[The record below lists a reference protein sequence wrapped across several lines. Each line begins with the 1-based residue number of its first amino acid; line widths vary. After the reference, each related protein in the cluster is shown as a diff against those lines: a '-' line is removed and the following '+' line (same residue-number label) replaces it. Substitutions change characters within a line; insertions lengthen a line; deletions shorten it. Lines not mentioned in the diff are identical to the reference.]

1 MKEVVASAGGKKYT
15 LHYVKSWV
23 SMLVMAEGLKRA
35 KKAGK
40 LHGPGL
46 KAALETLRD
55 YKVGGLCAP
64 ITYTPTDHRPNTS
77 MAIGGVKD
85 GKIYII
91 KQVKFPRQK
100 KYIGW

>member
-1 MKEVVASAGGKKYT
+1 MV
-15 LHYVKSWV
+15 
-23 SMLVMAEGLKRA
+23 EGLKIA

-40 LHGPGL
+40 LNGPGL
-46 KAALETLRD
+46 KAALGNLE
-55 YKVGGLCAP
+55 GLQYPGAGCAP

-85 GKIYII
+85 GKVYIV
-91 KQVKFPRQK
+91 KDVKFPREA